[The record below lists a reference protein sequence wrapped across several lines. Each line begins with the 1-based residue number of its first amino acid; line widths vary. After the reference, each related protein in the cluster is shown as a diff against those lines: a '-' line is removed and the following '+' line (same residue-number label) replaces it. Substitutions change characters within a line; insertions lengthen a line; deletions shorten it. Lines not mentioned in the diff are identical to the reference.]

1 MHPLTRDQVEQLLAR
16 AGLRVADPETGI
28 GRELTYHAYP
38 RRIVVVHFAED
49 EKLEYLVGA
58 TSRILELDEEWILL
72 TRYGAPSDLDILPA
86 DPNMAAIAFGPAD
99 RARLADYLCT
109 RPTDLA
115 SVSADLYTLG
125 ASGRTLVTWDH
136 HTADEGLD
144 VRLQSVAEASRLLV
158 SLNDFGAELEVF
170 YSDG

>member
-1 MHPLTRDQVEQLLAR
+1 MRPVTQEQFDQLLAR
-16 AGLRVADPETGI
+16 VGIRVADAKTGI
-28 GRELTYHAYP
+28 GRALTYDVYP
-38 RRIVVVHFAED
+38 RRIVVVHFAEN

-58 TSRILELDEEWILL
+58 ISRILELDEEWILL
-72 TRYGAPSDLDILPA
+72 TRYGTPSDLDILPA

-99 RARLADYLCT
+99 RDRLADYLCT

-115 SVSADLYTLG
+115 SVSADLYILG
-125 ASGRTLVTWDH
+125 ASGRTLMTWDH

-144 VRLQSVAEASRLLV
+144 VQLQSVAESSRLLV

-170 YSDG
+170 YSEG

>member
-1 MHPLTRDQVEQLLAR
+1 MRALTQDQVDQLLAM
-16 AGLRVADPETGI
+16 AGIGVADSTTGI

-38 RRIVVVHFAED
+38 PRIVVLHFAED

-58 TSRILELDEEWILL
+58 ISRILELEDEWILL
-72 TRYGAPSDLDILPA
+72 TRYGAPSDLDILPT
-86 DPNMAAIAFGPAD
+86 DPNMTAIAFGPAD
-99 RARLADYLCT
+99 RAQLANYLCT
-109 RPTDLA
+109 RSTDLA
-115 SVSADLYTLG
+115 SVSADLYILS

-136 HTADEGLD
+136 HTADEGLE

-170 YSDG
+170 YSEG